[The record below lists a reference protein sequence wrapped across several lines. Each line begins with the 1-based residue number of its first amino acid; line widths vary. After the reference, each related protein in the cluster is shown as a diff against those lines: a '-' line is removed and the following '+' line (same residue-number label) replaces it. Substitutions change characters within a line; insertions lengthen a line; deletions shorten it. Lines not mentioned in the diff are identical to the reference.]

1 VSTKIC
7 LEILQDCG
15 LLTTKPT
22 KFPMEL
28 NVKLSRT
35 EGVLLEDSTSYRRL
49 IGCLLYL
56 AITILDLA
64 YLVQVLSYHP
74 RTLS

>member
-1 VSTKIC
+1 
-7 LEILQDCG
+7 
-15 LLTTKPT
+15 
-22 KFPMEL
+22 MEL